1 MTATD
6 MSIDLEMIADA
17 AGVVAEAF
25 GLGQQASPI
34 DDWAVDDGDQ
44 VIGAIVAGPDPFH
57 LYLAVNV
64 GIAGRLL
71 SDHDRLVA
79 GLTEAVRSLV
89 GPTAAFTLEEVGI
102 TVGHPEAFAGIF
114 DGGQLCAIF
123 GVASMDAAARMA
135 AGDAGTADAT
145 ATSADVFEPQSF
157 QMGDGHGL
165 VNAGALELLSD
176 VEMEVTVEL
185 GRTSMPIR
193 DLLSLQPG
201 MVVEI
206 DRAAGA
212 PIDVLVNGRRIASGE
227 VVVIDEEFGVRITEI
242 IAVGER

>member
-6 MSIDLEMIADA
+6 INIDLDMISDA

-25 GLGQQASPI
+25 GLGQQSSPI
-34 DDWAVDDGDQ
+34 DEWSVDDGDL
-44 VIGAIVAGPDPFH
+44 VIGARVAGDDPF
-57 LYLAVNV
+57 YVFLAVNAII
-64 GIAGRLL
+64 GERLMH
-71 SDHDRLVA
+71 DTDRLA
-79 GLTEAVRSLV
+79 GGLRDAVRSIL
-89 GPTAAFTLEEVGI
+89 GPSAQFAIEELAPTTGE
-102 TVGHPEAFAGIF
+102 PEAYAGIF
-114 DGGQLCAIF
+114 DQGQLCAIF
-123 GVASMDAAARMA
+123 GLASPEAVAAAATGGRRSSEPA
-135 AGDAGTADAT
+135 AVATDA
-145 ATSADVFEPQSF
+145 FEPQSF
-157 QMGDGHGL
+157 GNVDGQYL
-165 VNAGALELLSD
+165 VHAGALELLSD

-242 IAVGER
+242 VAVGDR

>member
-34 DDWAVDDGDQ
+34 DDWAIDDGDQ
-44 VIGAIVAGPDPFH
+44 VIGAIVAGPDPFRIF
-57 LYLAVNV
+57 LAVNV
-64 GIAGRLL
+64 GIGGRLL
-71 SDHDRLVA
+71 SDHDRLVS
-79 GLTEAVRSLV
+79 GLTEAARSLV
-89 GPTAAFTLEEVGI
+89 GAAAFTLEDVGP
-102 TVGHPEAFAGIF
+102 TVGSPEAFAGIF

-123 GVASMDAAARMA
+123 GVASMEAAARQA
-135 AGDAGTADAT
+135 AGDTGDAHV
-145 ATSADVFEPQSF
+145 AAAPADVFEPQSF
-157 QMGDGHGL
+157 QLGDGHGL

-242 IAVGER
+242 IAVGDQ

>member
-17 AGVVAEAF
+17 AGVLAEAF

-34 DDWAVDDGDQ
+34 DDWVIDDGDQ

-79 GLTEAVRSLV
+79 GLTEAVRSLM
-89 GPTAAFTLEEVGI
+89 GGAAFTLEEVGP
-102 TVGHPEAFAGIF
+102 TAGSPEAFAGIF

-123 GVASMDAAARMA
+123 GVASMEAAARQA
-135 AGDAGTADAT
+135 AGDTAA
-145 ATSADVFEPQSF
+145 ASAPADVFEPQSF
-157 QMGDGHGL
+157 PIGDGHAL

-242 IAVGER
+242 IAVGDR

>member
-1 MTATD
+1 VTATD

-34 DDWAVDDGDQ
+34 DDWAIDDGDQ

-57 LYLAVNV
+57 IYLAVNV
-64 GIAGRLL
+64 GIGGRLL

-79 GLTEAVRSLV
+79 GLTEAARSLV
-89 GPTAAFTLEEVGI
+89 GAAAFTLEEVGP
-102 TVGHPEAFAGIF
+102 TDGSPEAFAGIF

-123 GVASMDAAARMA
+123 GVASMEAAARQA
-135 AGDAGTADAT
+135 AGDTGASDAGAAP
-145 ATSADVFEPQSF
+145 ADVFEPQSF
-157 QMGDGHGL
+157 QLGDGHGL

-242 IAVGER
+242 IAVGDR

>member
-6 MSIDLEMIADA
+6 MSIDLDMITNAARSVAD
-17 AGVVAEAF
+17 AF

-34 DDWAVDDGDQ
+34 DGWAIDDGDQ
-44 VIGAIVAGPDPFH
+44 VLGAVVAGDDPFH
-57 LYLAVNV
+57 LYLAVNA

-71 SDHDRLVA
+71 ADRDRLVA
-79 GLTEAVRSLV
+79 GLTDAARALV
-89 GPTAAFTLEEVGI
+89 GPTTTFTLEQVGPAE
-102 TVGHPEAFAGIF
+102 GRPEAFAGIF
-114 DGGQLCAIF
+114 DGDQLCAIF
-123 GVASMDAAARMA
+123 GVASMEAAARSA
-135 AGDAGTADAT
+135 AGEDVAAESAGG
-145 ATSADVFEPQSF
+145 DVFEPQAF
-157 QMGDGHGL
+157 QAADGLGL

-242 IAVGER
+242 IAVGDR